1 MWGIANDYLL
11 DVYVGGFM
19 VPEIVG
25 EKLLALDM
33 KPLDCMRWPKKQLG
47 AEELWYLLSR
57 RSTISYTWIGYCRLL
72 QMVAC
77 GAIRKYFVA
86 HRQEPPSA

>member
-33 KPLDCMRWPKKQLG
+33 KPLDCMRWPKKQWG
-47 AEELWYLLSR
+47 PR
-57 RSTISYTWIGYCRLL
+57 NDGTC
-72 QMVAC
+72 
-77 GAIRKYFVA
+77 
-86 HRQEPPSA
+86 